1 MFDFC
6 YKQRVENLMFL
17 KFNRNRL
24 KTIMS
29 FLLLVALL
37 NYNNYKSETNVLL
50 MVKVLVL
57 VIITFCTLCKKKLDN
72 YI

>member
-57 VIITFCTLCKKKLDN
+57 VIITLCTLCEKKLDN

>member
-17 KFNRNRL
+17 KFNKNRL